1 MVKVDSRGHM
11 GAALSLFEIL
21 RVLYDDVMR
30 FDPKKIRAGRSAT
43 VASSARACC
52 IALYSLLADKGFFP
66 AEEFDRFC
74 RKDSILGVIRNMAKC
89 RG

>member
-1 MVKVDSRGHM
+1 
-11 GAALSLFEIL
+11 
-21 RVLYDDVMR
+21 VLYDDVMR
-30 FDPKKIRAGRSAT
+30 FDPKNPRWPERDRCILSKGHG
-43 VASSARACC
+43 C

-74 RKDSILGVIRNMAKC
+74 RKDSILGGIRNMAKC